1 MNPFLVDPVAQP
13 NATVLPG
20 DWNTASRARHSGR
33 PFRYRAGRL
42 VVAAAG
48 LGASLGGTFVAY
60 ALDVNVASVAE
71 LERLRGIGP
80 RTAQMI
86 VQERERAGV
95 FESLT
100 DLSERVRGIGAQ
112 RVKVLQSGGLRV
124 GTPDNTSASHRPG
137 PQVVEGGFGASR
149 QAGRDGVTPV
159 LMPGVIVP
167 AEHK

>member
-1 MNPFLVDPVAQP
+1 MNPFLVDPVAIP
-13 NATVLPG
+13 VTTKLSG
-20 DWNTASRARHSGR
+20 EWKTISFARRSSR
-33 PFRYRAGRL
+33 PFRYRAGKL
-42 VVAAAG
+42 ALAAAG
-48 LGASLGGTFVAY
+48 LGASLGGTFVAH
-60 ALDVNVASVAE
+60 AIDVNVASVAE

-86 VQERERAGV
+86 VQERERAGA

-112 RVKVLQSGGLRV
+112 RVKVLHSVGLRV
-124 GTPDNTSASHRPG
+124 GTSDNTSVSHRPG
-137 PQVVEGGFGASR
+137 PQVVDGGFGVSR

>member
-1 MNPFLVDPVAQP
+1 MNPFLVDPVATP
-13 NATVLPG
+13 ITTVLSG
-20 DWNTASRARHSGR
+20 EWNTISFARRPSR

-42 VVAAAG
+42 AAAAAG
-48 LGASLGGTFVAY
+48 LGVSLGGTFAAY

-86 VQERERAGV
+86 IQERERAGA

-100 DLSERVRGIGAQ
+100 DLSDRVRGIGVQ
-112 RVKVLQSGGLRV
+112 RVKVLQSVGLRV
-124 GTPDNTSASHRPG
+124 GTPDNTSVSHRYG
-137 PQVVEGGFGASR
+137 PQAVDGGLNGPRHSER
-149 QAGRDGVTPV
+149 GGVTPV
-159 LMPGVIVP
+159 VMPGLIIP

>member
-1 MNPFLVDPVAQP
+1 MNPFLVDPVAIP
-13 NATVLPG
+13 ITTVLPG
-20 DWNTASRARHSGR
+20 EWNTISFARRPGR
-33 PFRYRAGRL
+33 PFRYRAGKL
-42 VVAAAG
+42 ALAAAG
-48 LGASLGGTFVAY
+48 LGASLGATFVAH
-60 ALDVNVASVAE
+60 AIDVNVASVAE

-86 VQERERAGV
+86 IQERERAGA

-112 RVKVLQSGGLRV
+112 RVKVLHSGGLRV
-124 GTPDNTSASHRPG
+124 GTPDNTSVSHPPG
-137 PQVVEGGFGASR
+137 PQVVEGGLGAPR
-149 QAGRDGVTPV
+149 QAGRDGVTPA

>member
-1 MNPFLVDPVAQP
+1 MNPFLVDPVAKP
-13 NATVLPG
+13 IKTVPPSAG
-20 DWNTASRARHSGR
+20 NTASFVRRPSR

-42 VVAAAG
+42 AVAAAG
-48 LGASLGGTFVAY
+48 LGASLGGTFAAY
-60 ALDVNVASVAE
+60 AIDVNVASVTE

-86 VQERERAGV
+86 IQERERAGA

-100 DLSERVRGIGAQ
+100 DLSDRVRGIGAQ
-112 RVKVLQSGGLRV
+112 RVKVLQSVGLRV
-124 GTPDNTSASHRPG
+124 GAPGNTSIG
-137 PQVVEGGFGASR
+137 PQHVPQKVDRGVGGSR

>member
-1 MNPFLVDPVAQP
+1 MNPFLVDPVATP
-13 NATVLPG
+13 ISTVLPG
-20 DWNTASRARHSGR
+20 EWNTISFARRPSR

-42 VVAAAG
+42 VAAAAG
-48 LGASLGGTFVAY
+48 LGVSLGGTFAAY

-86 VQERERAGV
+86 IQERERAGA

-112 RVKVLQSGGLRV
+112 RVKVLHSGGLRV
-124 GTPDNTSASHRPG
+124 GTPEKTSVSHQPG
-137 PQVVEGGFGASR
+137 PQVVEGGFGTSR
-149 QAGRDGVTPV
+149 QAGRDAVKPV
-159 LMPGVIVP
+159 LMPGVIAP